1 LTLEANT
8 TGTFNTAIGGAALQT
23 NTAGTNNTAT
33 RAAALQITTTG
44 NANTAD
50 RAPALM
56 YNTPGEAHAARG
68 LNALMNNTTGT
79 NNTALGVLAG
89 TTANPAN
96 ANATGSNNTFLG
108 HGAGPS
114 VPSAAALSNAT
125 ALGANAQV
133 GASNALV
140 LGGTGADSVN
150 VGIGTTMP
158 QSTLQVAGHYL
169 QLPVQPAAPPAA
181 DCDAAS
187 EAGRAVIV
195 TSGGIN
201 LYVCTGAGGW
211 KGVTSQ
217 AAPPPVVACTPR
229 PIVGVAAVPNG
240 DGRLRVTL
248 TANTNAGAAPNLLQS
263 VQFPRLDNAVVEIAS
278 QVVVTVAYP

>member
-96 ANATGSNNTFLG
+96 ANTTGSNNTFLG

-158 QSTLQVAGHYL
+158 QSTLQ
-169 QLPVQPAAPPAA
+169 LPDQTAAPPAA